1 MMLADSAS
9 DMSPSLVLAIG
20 LIASTPPTRFMGTL
34 HCIVNPASRDH
45 TCGKRWPKT
54 VIKLESKGFEVK
66 SYITDSVGHAGE
78 IAWKLRNDNVEGII
92 VAVGGDGT
100 VHEVASALRG
110 GEIPMGI
117 LPFGSGNDYA
127 ITQGI
132 SRKNIDAAIDVLV
145 NGVDRKCAAWRLEGF
160 PATSA
165 GDYPAPKSNEWD
177 GASKNE
183 GRVVRWVFLES
194 DAGITSAISRAKL
207 YRAKWIKGSKK
218 YTYLGITTIPF
229 WKRRKVWLK
238 LDDEEGQILDFSM
251 FAATTGETFGG
262 GYQVCPGVSPVDE
275 NGTIVYAPRLSRIA
289 MLSLMGP
296 MKKGKHIGKWGITQQ
311 KANRIEIK
319 PVDKNGKVCEK
330 PLPLSTWVQADGEPV
345 IVSPATLE
353 WHTEQLLVR
362 GAVDVPWA
370 SE

>member
-1 MMLADSAS
+1 
-9 DMSPSLVLAIG
+9 
-20 LIASTPPTRFMGTL
+20 MGVI
-34 HCIVNPASRDH
+34 HCIVNPASRDY
-45 TCGKRWPKT
+45 TCGKKWPS
-54 VIKLESKGFEVK
+54 VSGKLESKGFDVVTHMTER
-66 SYITDSVGHAGE
+66 VGHASE
-78 IAWKLRNDNVEGII
+78 IAWELRKQEVEGPI

-110 GEIPMGI
+110 SDIPLGI

-132 SRKNIDAAIDVLV
+132 SRSNVDDAIDVLI
-145 NGVDRKCAAWRLEGF
+145 NGVDRRCAAWRLEGF
-160 PATSA
+160 PATSQ
-165 GDYPAPKSNEWD
+165 GDYPSPKSNEWD
-177 GASKNE
+177 GPAQHSD
-183 GRVVRWVFLES
+183 RVVRWVFLET

-207 YRAKWIKGSKK
+207 SRAKWIKGNKK

-238 LDDEEGQILDFSM
+238 LDENEGEILDFTM

-262 GYQVCPGVSPVDE
+262 GYQVCPGVSPLDKE
-275 NGTIVYAPRLSRIA
+275 GSIVFAPRLSRIK

-296 MKKGKHIGKWGITQQ
+296 IKKGKHIGKWGITQQ

-319 PVDKNGKVCEK
+319 PVDASGNICEK

-362 GAVDVPWA
+362 GAKNVPWA
-370 SE
+370 

>member
-1 MMLADSAS
+1 MSA
-9 DMSPSLVLAIG
+9 SLVLAIG
-20 LIASTPPTRFMGTL
+20 LFASTCPRLTMGPL

-45 TCGKRWPKT
+45 TCGKKWPK
-54 VIKLESKGFEVK
+54 IASKLEGRGFEVV
-66 SYITDSVGHAGE
+66 THMTTRVGHAGE
-78 IAWKLRNDNVEGII
+78 IAWKLRNEKVNGMI

-110 GEIPMGI
+110 GDIVMGI

-132 SRKNIDAAIDVLV
+132 SRKNIDLAIDVLEK
-145 NGVDRKCAAWRLEGF
+145 GVDRKCAAWRLEGF
-160 PATSA
+160 PASQA
-165 GDYPAPKSNEWD
+165 GNYPSPKSNIWD
-177 GASKNE
+177 GPAVQE

-207 YRAKWIKGSKK
+207 HRAKWIKGSKK

-238 LDDEEGQILDFSM
+238 LDDNEGEILDFTM

-262 GYQVCPGVSPVDE
+262 GYQVCPGVSPLDE
-275 NGTIVYAPRLSRIA
+275 TGSIVYAPRLSRIA

-319 PVDKNGKVCEK
+319 PVDADGSISEI
-330 PLPLSTWVQADGEPV
+330 PLENSTWVQADGEPV

-362 GAVDVPWA
+362 GATKVPWD
-370 SE
+370 

>member
-1 MMLADSAS
+1 
-9 DMSPSLVLAIG
+9 MSSSLVSTIG
-20 LIASTPPTRFMGTL
+20 LIASTRPTLCMGLL

-45 TCGKRWPKT
+45 TCGKRWPKI
-54 VIKLESKGFEVK
+54 VSKLESRGFDVT
-66 SYITDSVGHAGE
+66 SYITERVGHAGE
-78 IAWKLRNDNVEGII
+78 IAWKLRNDNVEGLI

-100 VHEVASALRG
+100 VHEVASAMRG
-110 GEIPMGI
+110 AEIPMGI

-160 PATSA
+160 PATNA
-165 GDYPAPKSNEWD
+165 GEYPSPKANEWD
-177 GASKNE
+177 GAAE
-183 GRVVRWVFLES
+183 APGRVVRWVFLES

-207 YRAKWIKGSKK
+207 YRAKWIKGGKK

-229 WKRRKVWLK
+229 WKRRKIWLK
-238 LDDEEGQILDFSM
+238 LDDEEGKIRDFTM

-262 GYQVCPGVSPVDE
+262 GYQVCPGVSPLDK
-275 NGTIVYAPRLSRIA
+275 NGSIVYAPRLSRIA

-319 PVDKNGKVCEK
+319 PVDHDGKVSEN

-362 GAVDVPWA
+362 GAIDVPWA
-370 SE
+370 LE

>member
-1 MMLADSAS
+1 
-9 DMSPSLVLAIG
+9 
-20 LIASTPPTRFMGTL
+20 MGAL

-45 TCGKRWPKT
+45 TCGKRWPS
-54 VIKLESKGFEVK
+54 VVAKLESRGFEV
-66 SYITDSVGHAGE
+66 TTHMTQRVGHASE
-78 IAWKLRNDNVEGII
+78 IAWDLRSKNVEGPV

-110 GEIPMGI
+110 SDIPLGI

-132 SRKNIDAAIDVLV
+132 PRKNIDEAIEVLV
-145 NGVDRKCAAWRLEGF
+145 NGVDRRCAAWRLEGF
-160 PATSA
+160 PASNA
-165 GDYPAPKSNEWD
+165 GDYPSPKANEWD
-177 GASKNE
+177 GPAQNE

-207 YRAKWIKGSKK
+207 FRAKWIKGNKK

-238 LDDEEGQILDFSM
+238 LDDQEGRILDFSM

-262 GYQVCPGVSPVDE
+262 GYQVCPGVTPLDKEGS
-275 NGTIVYAPRLSRIA
+275 IVYAPRLSRLA

-319 PVDKNGKVCEK
+319 PVDSAGNVCDE
-330 PLPLSTWVQADGEPV
+330 PLPLATWVQADGEPI

-362 GAVDVPWA
+362 GAASVAWA
-370 SE
+370 

>member
-1 MMLADSAS
+1 
-9 DMSPSLVLAIG
+9 
-20 LIASTPPTRFMGTL
+20 MGAL

-45 TCGKRWPKT
+45 TCGKRWPS
-54 VIKLESKGFEVK
+54 VVAKLESKGIEV
-66 SYITDSVGHAGE
+66 TTHMTQRVGHASE
-78 IAWKLRNDNVEGII
+78 IAWDLRGKNVEGPI

-110 GEIPMGI
+110 SDIPLGI
-117 LPFGSGNDYA
+117 IPFGSGNDYA

-132 SRKNIDAAIDVLV
+132 SRKNIDEAIDVLI
-145 NGVDRKCAAWRLEGF
+145 NGVDRRCAAWRLEGF
-160 PATSA
+160 PAPSA
-165 GDYPAPKSNEWD
+165 GDYPSPEANEWN
-177 GASKNE
+177 GPAQNE
-183 GRVVRWVFLES
+183 GMVVRWVFLES

-207 YRAKWIKGSKK
+207 SRAKWIKGNKK

-238 LDDEEGQILDFSM
+238 LDDEEGRILDFSM

-262 GYQVCPGVSPVDE
+262 GYQVCPGVSPVDKE
-275 NGTIVYAPRLSRIA
+275 GSIVYAPRLSRIA

-319 PVDKNGKVCEK
+319 PVDSAGNVCDE
-330 PLPLSTWVQADGEPV
+330 PLPLSTWVQADGEPI

-362 GAVDVPWA
+362 GAANVPWA
-370 SE
+370 

>member
-1 MMLADSAS
+1 
-9 DMSPSLVLAIG
+9 MSK
-20 LIASTPPTRFMGTL
+20 FF
-34 HCIVNPASRDH
+34 CIVNPASRDH
-45 TCGKRWPKT
+45 TCGKKWPS
-54 VIKLESKGFEVK
+54 IAAKLQSKGIDVVTHLTER
-66 SYITDSVGHAGE
+66 VGHASE
-78 IAWKLRNDNVEGII
+78 IAWELRKKEVEGLI

-110 GEIPMGI
+110 SNIPMGI

-132 SRKNIDAAIDVLV
+132 SRSNVDDAIDVLV
-145 NGVDRKCAAWRLEGF
+145 NGVDRRCAAWRLEGF
-160 PATSA
+160 PAASL
-165 GDYPAPKSNEWD
+165 GDYPSPKSNEWD
-177 GASKNE
+177 GPAHHS
-183 GRVVRWVFLES
+183 GRIVRWVFLET

-207 YRAKWIKGSKK
+207 SRAKWIKGNKK

-238 LDDEEGQILDFSM
+238 LDENEGEILDFTM

-262 GYQVCPGVSPVDE
+262 GYQVSPGVSPFDKE
-275 NGTIVYAPRLSRIA
+275 GSIVFAPRLSRIK

-296 MKKGKHIGKWGITQQ
+296 IKKGKHIGKWGITQQ

-319 PVDKNGKVCEK
+319 PVDSHGNISEE
-330 PLPLSTWVQADGEPV
+330 PLPLPTWVQTDGEPV
-345 IVSPATLE
+345 IVSPAILE

-362 GAVDVPWA
+362 GAKNVPWA
-370 SE
+370 

>member
-1 MMLADSAS
+1 
-9 DMSPSLVLAIG
+9 MSPSLVLATG
-20 LIASTPPTRFMGTL
+20 LIASSCSAICMGPL

-45 TCGKRWPKT
+45 TCGKRWPKIIT
-54 VIKLESKGFEVK
+54 KLESRGFTVNTYPTER
-66 SYITDSVGHAGE
+66 VGHAGE
-78 IAWKLRNDNVEGII
+78 IAWKLRTDNVEGVI

-110 GEIPMGI
+110 CDIPMGI
-117 LPFGSGNDYA
+117 LPFGTGNDYA

-132 SRKNIDAAIDVLV
+132 SRKNMDEAIDVLV
-145 NGVDRKCAAWRLEGF
+145 NGVDRRCAAWRLEGF
-160 PATSA
+160 PATRA
-165 GDYPAPKSNEWD
+165 GDYPAPTTNQWD
-177 GASKNE
+177 GPANEE
-183 GRVVRWVFLES
+183 GRIVRWVFLES

-207 YRAKWIKGSKK
+207 HRAKWINGAKK
-218 YTYLGITTIPF
+218 YTYLGITTIPV

-238 LDDEEGQILDFSM
+238 LDDAEGKILDFTM

-262 GYQVCPGVSPVDE
+262 GYQVCPGVTPLDE
-275 NGTIVYAPRLSRIA
+275 TGTIVYAPKMSRLA

-296 MKKGKHIGKWGITQQ
+296 MKNGKHIGKWGITQQ
-311 KANRIEIK
+311 KVNRIEIK
-319 PVDKNGKVCEK
+319 PVGSDGIVSDT

-353 WHTEQLLVR
+353 WHTKQLLVR
-362 GAVDVPWA
+362 GAADVPWS